1 MPNACTCWG
10 FTGISS
16 MWFGWSY
23 SRLFT
28 LLDADQEN
36 TRMNSNGQEATGDLI
51 QVPSSTGWPLVAAF
65 GFTLV
70 FAGLLTHVMVSILG
84 ASAFGM
90 GLVGWF
96 NQVLPHEAHDSE
108 ALEKEDAIPTGPSPK
123 VRHLEIG
130 QFGHRAR
137 LPLKIYPYSA
147 GIRGGLVGGVA
158 MAILAILYGLIGH
171 KSIWYPI
178 NLLAAAGSARISAM
192 SYEQLLSF
200 DAVGLVL
207 ATFIHIVGSGLV
219 GLLYG
224 ITLPMFPRRPILLG
238 GILAPLFWSG
248 IIHAGLDIINPAL
261 EARIDWHWFMA
272 SQFAFGLVAGVIV
285 ARRTKIYTMQHLPFA
300 VRAGIE
306 TPGIMEE
313 KGGDEPK

>member
-1 MPNACTCWG
+1 MNTNP
-10 FTGISS
+10 
-16 MWFGWSY
+16 
-23 SRLFT
+23 
-28 LLDADQEN
+28 QE
-36 TRMNSNGQEATGDLI
+36 RAGDLI

-65 GFTLV
+65 GFTLI

-84 ASAFGM
+84 AVAFVM

-96 NQVLPHEAHDSE
+96 QQVLPHEAHDSV
-108 ALEKEDAIPTGPSPK
+108 ALEKEEAIPTGPSPK

-147 GIRGGLVGGVA
+147 GIRGGLVGGAA
-158 MAILAILYGLIGH
+158 MAILAILYGLIGQ
-171 KSIWYPI
+171 KSFWYPI

-192 SYEQLLSF
+192 SDNQILSF
-200 DAVGLVL
+200 DATGLVL
-207 ATFIHIVGSGLV
+207 ATIIHIIGSALV

-224 ITLPMFPRRPILLG
+224 IALPMFPRRPILLG

-248 IIHAGLDIINPAL
+248 ILYTGLGIIHPELQ
-261 EARIDWHWFMA
+261 ARIHWGWFIA
-272 SQFAFGLVAGVIV
+272 SQFAFGLVAGFVVNRHVPI
-285 ARRTKIYTMQHLPFA
+285 ATMQYLPFA

-306 TPGIMEE
+306 APGLGGE
-313 KGGDEPK
+313 KSEGDSKP